1 MNSKF
6 ALCNRVHIY
15 GNRLPAVIECFNSN
29 FKACNRLHT
38 YCNWLPEEIFRK
50 YSQQSHLFMW
60 FLNGYQRPID
70 MWLETRIC
78 EEFSEQKGLIFLKSK
93 IVLSSYKFLGQNTCD
108 SIRNYL
114 SAQIVQSIS
123 FKRDFFFSSSSF
135 WKGIK
140 RPRVSCCERILN
152 TKEGLSLCV

>member
-1 MNSKF
+1 M
-6 ALCNRVHIY
+6 
-15 GNRLPAVIECFNSN
+15 VID
-29 FKACNRLHT
+29 
-38 YCNWLPEEIFRK
+38 Y
-50 YSQQSHLFMW
+50 QQ
-60 FLNGYQRPID
+60 FLNVLIQILKRVIDYTHIVIDYQRSFSENILNSHIFLCGYW
-70 MWLETRIC
+70 MAIIGLYIC
-78 EEFSEQKGLIFLKSK
+78 DLRHDFKERFPEQKGLILLKRK
-93 IVLSSYKFLGQNTCD
+93 IVLSSYKFLGQIICD

-114 SAQIVQSIS
+114 SAQIVKSIS

>member
-1 MNSKF
+1 M
-6 ALCNRVHIY
+6 
-15 GNRLPAVIECFNSN
+15 VID
-29 FKACNRLHT
+29 
-38 YCNWLPEEIFRK
+38 Y
-50 YSQQSHLFMW
+50 QQ
-60 FLNGYQRPID
+60 FLNVLIQILKLVIDYTYTVIDYQSRFSENILNSHIFLCGSW
-70 MWLETRIC
+70 MAIKGLYIC
-78 EEFSEQKGLIFLKSK
+78 DLRHEFAKSFSEQKGLILLKSK
-93 IVLSSYKFLGQNTCD
+93 IVLSSYKFLGQITCD

-123 FKRDFFFSSSSF
+123 FKRDFFFSSSYF

>member
-6 ALCNRVHIY
+6 ALCNRLHIY
-15 GNRLPAVIECFNSN
+15 GNRLPTISQRFNSN

-38 YCNWLPEEIFRK
+38 YCNRLPEEFFWK
-50 YSQQSHLFMW
+50 HSQQSHLFIW
-60 FLNGYQRPID
+60 FLNGHQRLIY
-70 MWLETRIC
+70 MWLETRISQ
-78 EEFSEQKGLIFLKSK
+78 EFFRTKRSYPLKKQNRFILLK
-93 IVLSSYKFLGQNTCD
+93 IPWPNTCD

-123 FKRDFFFSSSSF
+123 FKRDYFFSSSLF